1 MATTTRGIPYVEP
14 TDNPL
19 DYPEVSQQ
27 LAELL
32 EIRLP
37 KSGTVLAAFTAVN
50 TNSDTVVTFPIPYP
64 TTVAD
69 ADVAVNVTPVAGQT
83 GNTWAVLNIT
93 RTGFT
98 LRAKRDSGTASVTYN
113 YTAQVVS

>member
-37 KSGTVLAAFTAVN
+37 KSGSVLVPITAANV
-50 TNSDTVVTFPIPYP
+50 DTDLVVTFPIPYP

-83 GNTWAVLNIT
+83 GNSWAVFNVT

-98 LRAKRDSGTASVTYN
+98 IRAKRASGSAAVTYN

>member
-1 MATTTRGIPYVEP
+1 MAITPRGIPYVEP
-14 TDNPL
+14 TDPPL
-19 DYPEVSQQ
+19 DYPVTSQQ

-32 EIRLP
+32 EVRLP
-37 KSGTVLAAFTAVN
+37 KSGTVLASYTAAN
-50 TNSDTVVTFPIPYP
+50 TNADIAVVFPVPYP
-64 TTVAD
+64 STIPD

-83 GNTWAVLNIT
+83 ENSWAVLNIT

-98 LRAKRDSGTASVTYN
+98 LRSKRASGTGSVTYN